1 MDHEKIL
8 NLGAEMGRSLM
19 SSGAEIYRVE
29 ESVHRLLTA
38 YGFEPQVF
46 AIPKM
51 VLVSVTTPEGHP
63 ITRMCRVSSCSTNIE
78 LLEQYN
84 ALCRQLC
91 REVPSV
97 DEAMEQ
103 LTALGKTTRVYSAW
117 QQVGGYTATAAFFTL
132 FFGGGIAEFLCAAL
146 CGFAVGM
153 CLMFGQRLTGTNM
166 FFRTVVC
173 SALLACL
180 AWVLGAG
187 LQANT
192 DHIAIGTL
200 MVLVPGMALTNAMRE
215 IMAGDIFSGLHRT
228 AEVILVATAIAL
240 GTALPV
246 VLERL
251 L

>member
-8 NLGAEMGRSLM
+8 NLGAEMGRNLM

-63 ITRMCRVSSCSTNIE
+63 ITRMCRVDGAATNIE

-84 ALCRQLC
+84 ALCRELC
-91 REVPSV
+91 RDVPDV
-97 DEAMEQ
+97 DV
-103 LTALGKTTRVYSAW
+103 ALEKLAGLRRSTRSYSAW
-117 QQVGGYTATAAFFTL
+117 RQVGGYTATAAFFTL
-132 FFGGGIAEFLCAAL
+132 FFGGGVREFLCAAL
-146 CGFAVGM
+146 CGFVVGV
-153 CLMFGQRLTGTNM
+153 CLMFGQRFTGTNM

-180 AWVLGAG
+180 AWGLGAG
-187 LQANT
+187 LGANT
-192 DHIAIGTL
+192 DQIAIGTL

-215 IMAGDIFSGLHRT
+215 IMAGDVFSGLHRT

>member
-1 MDHEKIL
+1 MDNKDFEIEVQDSQNDNCSNVQLPLNFLTFGEIESDDVKVYIKQDVYKALEKL
-8 NLGAEMGRSLM
+8 ASLRQNPRS
-19 SSGAEIYRVE
+19 
-29 ESVHRLLTA
+29 
-38 YGFEPQVF
+38 
-46 AIPKM
+46 
-51 VLVSVTTPEGHP
+51 
-63 ITRMCRVSSCSTNIE
+63 
-78 LLEQYN
+78 
-84 ALCRQLC
+84 
-91 REVPSV
+91 
-97 DEAMEQ
+97 
-103 LTALGKTTRVYSAW
+103 YSAW

-132 FFGGGIAEFLCAAL
+132 FFGGGVREFLCAAL
-146 CGFAVGM
+146 CGFVVGV

-180 AWVLGAG
+180 AWGLGAG
-187 LQANT
+187 LGANT
-192 DHIAIGTL
+192 DQIAIGTL

-215 IMAGDIFSGLHRT
+215 IMAGDVFSGLHRT